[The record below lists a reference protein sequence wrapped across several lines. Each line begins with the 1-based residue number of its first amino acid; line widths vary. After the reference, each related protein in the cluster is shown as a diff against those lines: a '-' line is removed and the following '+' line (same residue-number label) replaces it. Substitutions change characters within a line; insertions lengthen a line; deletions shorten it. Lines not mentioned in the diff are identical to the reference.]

1 MADDSEI
8 NILLND
14 LNSIMNNIVAIDENP
29 DNPNIT
35 WATIHARITTAMQD
49 MLEIG
54 QQMDED
60 VILMQD
66 VIDGMNFVALDAEE
80 AEQSGNTEDL
90 RIRLQDVIDAV
101 QDLPRAI
108 ENEDAG
114 NENVGVGG
122 YRKRKRS
129 HRKHR
134 THRKR
139 RTQRKRKHR
148 NRKRTHRR

>member
-35 WATIHARITTAMQD
+35 WFTIRASITAAMQS
-49 MLEIG
+49 MNEIG
-54 QQMDED
+54 QVVEEDD
-60 VILMQD
+60 VIQMVQD
-66 VIDGMNFVALDAEE
+66 IVEMMNLVAEAAEE
-80 AEQSGNTEDL
+80 AEQDGNTDL
-90 RIRLQDVIDAV
+90 VHVRLQNVIDAV
-101 QDLPRAI
+101 QELPRAD
-108 ENEDAG
+108 EN
-114 NENVGVGG
+114 VGG
-122 YRKRKRS
+122 YRKRKRTY
-129 HRKHR
+129 RKNR
-134 THRKR
+134 TNRKR

>member
-14 LNSIMNNIVAIDENP
+14 LNSIMNNILAIDENP
-29 DNPNIT
+29 DNPNVT
-35 WATIHARITTAMQD
+35 WLTIHASITAAIQD
-49 MLEIG
+49 MDEIG

-60 VILMQD
+60 AILMQD
-66 VIDGMNFVALDAEE
+66 VIDGMLFVAVNADEAEE
-80 AEQSGNTEDL
+80 DGNTNDL

-101 QDLPRAI
+101 QDLPRVN
-108 ENEDAG
+108 ENEG
-114 NENVGVGG
+114 IGG
-122 YRKRKRS
+122 YRKRTYRK

-139 RTQRKRKHR
+139 KDRTQRKRNRRRTHR
-148 NRKRTHRR
+148 NRK